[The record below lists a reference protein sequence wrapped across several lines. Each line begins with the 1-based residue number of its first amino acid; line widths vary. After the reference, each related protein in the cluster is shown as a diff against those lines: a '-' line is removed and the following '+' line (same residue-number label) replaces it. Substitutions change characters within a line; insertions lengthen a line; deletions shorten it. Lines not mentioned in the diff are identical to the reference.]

1 MKESALEYKLK
12 NTGAA
17 VRPFIYE
24 RPSVSSVC
32 IKILILLFIQI
43 LMLFV
48 TKSFSALCVIGVSL
62 LGAIGAAILNYR
74 INNEEKYHA
83 YTTIIQGIMI
93 GMLLPQTFPL
103 IPVFVISFLCLF
115 VSRVNIFRSINSWIN
130 AAALAVIIGWF
141 IGNSFFPD
149 FLVTNDI
156 IPLKNPSLYLIQNHT
171 FPIYEFDS
179 SVTSFLN
186 SYVFKYFK
194 VSIPEGYVSLLWDTN
209 SIIPAFRFNLLT
221 IISSIVLF
229 SDNSFSGIIPTTFL
243 IVFGVLVRLFV
254 PALFGGTMNQG
265 DIILAFLTSGTLFCV
280 VFMIQWYGTTPLS
293 IPGKIVFGV
302 FAGLLAFIT
311 SGCGTSPIGMVY
323 TVLISNIISLMIRVL
338 EEINNRAVVA
348 RNNAKYLSTGGDKV
362 K

>member
-1 MKESALEYKLK
+1 MKENSLEYKLK
-12 NTGAA
+12 STGAA
-17 VRPFIYE
+17 VRPFIYD

-32 IKILILLFIQI
+32 IKILVLLFVQI
-43 LMLFV
+43 VMLFV
-48 TKSFSALCVIGVSL
+48 TKSYKALCVVGVSL
-62 LGAIGAAILNYR
+62 LGSICAAI
-74 INNEEKYHA
+74 INKYINHEEKYHA

-93 GMLLPQTFPL
+93 GMFLPQSYPL
-103 IPVFVISFLCLF
+103 IPVFFISFFCLF

-130 AAALAVIIGWF
+130 SAALAVVIAWF
-141 IGNSFFPD
+141 IGHNFFPD

-179 SVTSFLN
+179 SITAFLN
-186 SYVFKYFK
+186 NSVFKYFK

-209 SIIPAFRFNLLT
+209 SVIPAFRFNLLT
-221 IISSIVLF
+221 IISSIVIF

-243 IVFGVLVRLFV
+243 LVFGLLVRIFV
-254 PALFGGTMNQG
+254 PFISGGALNQG

-293 IPGKIVFGV
+293 VLGKIIFGV
-302 FAGLLAFIT
+302 FAGILAFIT

-323 TVLISNIISLMIRVL
+323 TVLISNIFSLMIRVL
-338 EEINNRAVVA
+338 EEINNRAMVA